1 MPKKQHNLWLRAWL
15 PTLIWL
21 AVIACES
28 TPMAS
33 AHNTGRLLGAVL
45 RLFYPH
51 LTWLQLYNANFVLR
65 KSGHFIGYGI
75 LSVVAYRT
83 WWTTWLLSWRRT
95 LLRLPGWRMTM
106 RLWLGRA
113 AALALL
119 TAAAVAGLDEW
130 HQTMLP
136 GRTGTI
142 KDVALDS
149 AAALCAQL
157 LILAISSR
165 QLAVRSRDQNT
176 PSAETAFNQT

>member
-1 MPKKQHNLWLRAWL
+1 LSQKQRGLWFRAWL

-21 AVIACES
+21 GVIACES
-28 TPMAS
+28 TSVAS
-33 AHNTGRLLGAVL
+33 AHNTGRVLGAVL

-65 KSGHFIGYGI
+65 KSGHFLGYGI
-75 LSVVAYRT
+75 LSVGAYRT
-83 WWTTWLLSWRRT
+83 WWTSWVLSWRHNLT
-95 LLRLPGWRMTM
+95 RLPAWWTTM

-113 AALALL
+113 ACLALL

-165 QLAVRSRDQNT
+165 ELVVRSRRQRRT
-176 PSAETAFNQT
+176 SAESAFNET